1 MRVLQ
6 LGVGEVAHHARQEP
20 RPEADEERG
29 HRDDDDRPH
38 PAGVDLTAR
47 QCGQQG
53 ARKLHDRDERD
64 DAADRADHAQGDD
77 ASKAAGT
84 GAKNDSCV
92 VAPPFRSTSI
102 ATPSHRRKRPLVE

>member
-6 LGVGEVAHHARQEP
+6 LGVGEVAHHARQER

-77 ASKAAGT
+77 ASKAAAHRGEERLLRRR
-84 GAKNDSCV
+84 AAVSFHIHRDSL
-92 VAPPFRSTSI
+92 AP
-102 ATPSHRRKRPLVE
+102 